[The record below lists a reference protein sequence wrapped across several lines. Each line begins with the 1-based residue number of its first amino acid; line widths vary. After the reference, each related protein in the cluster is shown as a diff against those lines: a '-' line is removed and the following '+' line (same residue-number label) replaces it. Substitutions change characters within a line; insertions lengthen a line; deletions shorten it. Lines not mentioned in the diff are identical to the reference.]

1 MRNDDMSETWKNEQI
16 QKNMRKRL
24 RICIFLNAMQ
34 KNNNFNTV
42 QYVQKKYEK
51 FVRFVHTYSVSHGI
65 IITVKTPQYIIQFL
79 LYPIVKIPSPKKTA
93 FEAVFFILF
102 SLIQNNQKR
111 VILFVR
117 FVHTFAGVHAII
129 ITVKTPQYII
139 QFLLYPIVKIPSP
152 KRQRSKLSFLLSEII
167 QKFYSERYF
176 PMMNRVYN
184 SWKQEGRHE
193 KNK

>member
-1 MRNDDMSETWKNEQI
+1 
-16 QKNMRKRL
+16 
-24 RICIFLNAMQ
+24 MQ
-34 KNNNFNTV
+34 FVNT
-42 QYVQKKYEK
+42 YRYN
-51 FVRFVHTYSVSHGI
+51 RDI

-129 ITVKTPQYII
+129 ITVKTPPIHYI
-139 QFLLYPIVKIPSP
+139 QFLLYPIVKIHSP